1 MQSLPKYV
9 SLRLAQLSTSL
20 LSLAGSSIIAFMI
33 LKREDKLSS
42 PHRRIVFGLSIADA
56 IHVFALFTGPFLT
69 PADTQGA
76 YWAFGNDRTCDING
90 FFLVLG
96 GSAVPMYTFML
107 CLYFLF
113 KVKRNM
119 TDDEFYKKVEKKM
132 HIGIIAYNLILSIT
146 LVATKQIESD
156 VGRGFCSYL
165 PPPPS
170 ICDHNADG
178 IMSCARGLQSKL
190 LGLFAFYIP
199 TMACFIGIFASMVSL
214 CFVVYSQE
222 RRNGSYRPSERSQN
236 SSLRHSRNTNSSLV
250 SSHFGTDINRSNS
263 QYIEEDDTER
273 LKTGKLRR
281 LSFGALRNKASQ
293 DKIVLDRTH
302 RQSSVPNETPSLHTS
317 RAESMRRVHRR
328 VSFQESRTSLE
339 ATSEGSRPK
348 RRVSFADVSQS
359 IRETLS
365 SLREEGTEDQGP
377 LANYVSRGERKSR
390 ARRKETAKQAM
401 LYVAVFFITYG
412 WPLTYEWT
420 YMNFP
425 FAANIL
431 FYLFYPLGGFFNILV
446 YTRQRVATVR
456 KRNSCSWIKGVW
468 EVAKAG
474 GDVPHYSRS
483 RNRNHRAR
491 HRASGVTRRGST
503 TQNQLSGN
511 RGVSNDTERADNLI
525 PRRINPTTDRG
536 SRRNTLPPLHFGNGR
551 SLNSIQ
557 GDNNSLHRYPI
568 GLPSKKCVGKVET
581 DCTKQLDIK
590 MPHISIEKD
599 DSDSICSE
607 DIDAAVAKISVA
619 FGLARNPRDVNTN
632 EESECSTPYQSSAQ
646 DPESNFSV
654 GDMDDLNNDIAD
666 LGASSPVLCEQEHEQ
681 YEDDD
686 PKQSTVHNPEAIN
699 ISADDGE
706 TLDTDIHEIEYNPP
720 TLDALRSYDARQEC
734 EQREDYVLH
743 QREFYGPE
751 AIKLMG
757 DTDDMEC
764 VVEQDCTVKTLEI
777 LRDDDLELENQQNEE
792 AESIQR
798 SEQDDLE
805 DQNPCINYADNLEN
819 AV

>member
-1 MQSLPKYV
+1 
-9 SLRLAQLSTSL
+9 
-20 LSLAGSSIIAFMI
+20 
-33 LKREDKLSS
+33 
-42 PHRRIVFGLSIADA
+42 
-56 IHVFALFTGPFLT
+56 
-69 PADTQGA
+69 
-76 YWAFGNDRTCDING
+76 
-90 FFLVLG
+90 
-96 GSAVPMYTFML
+96 
-107 CLYFLF
+107 
-113 KVKRNM
+113 
-119 TDDEFYKKVEKKM
+119 
-132 HIGIIAYNLILSIT
+132 
-146 LVATKQIESD
+146 
-156 VGRGFCSYL
+156 
-165 PPPPS
+165 
-170 ICDHNADG
+170 
-178 IMSCARGLQSKL
+178 
-190 LGLFAFYIP
+190 
-199 TMACFIGIFASMVSL
+199 
-214 CFVVYSQE
+214 
-222 RRNGSYRPSERSQN
+222 
-236 SSLRHSRNTNSSLV
+236 
-250 SSHFGTDINRSNS
+250 
-263 QYIEEDDTER
+263 
-273 LKTGKLRR
+273 

-302 RQSSVPNETPSLHTS
+302 PQSSAPNETPSLHAS
-317 RAESMRRVHRR
+317 RAEMRRVHRR

-503 TQNQLSGN
+503 TQTQLSGN
-511 RGVSNDTERADNLI
+511 RGVSNNTERADNLI
-525 PRRINPTTDRG
+525 PRRNNPTTDRG

-568 GLPSKKCVGKVET
+568 GLPSNNRVGKVET
-581 DCTKQLDIK
+581 DCTKQLDLK
-590 MPHISIEKD
+590 MPHNSIEKD

-619 FGLARNPRDVNTN
+619 FGLGRNPHDAKSN
-632 EESECSTPYQSSAQ
+632 EESECSAPYQRSAQ

-666 LGASSPVLCEQEHEQ
+666 LEASSLVLCDNAMEQEDEQ
-681 YEDDD
+681 YEHGD
-686 PKQSTVHNPEAIN
+686 PKQSTDCNPEAIN
-699 ISADDGE
+699 ISADVAE
-706 TLDTDIHEIEYNPP
+706 NLDTDIHEVEYNPP
-720 TLDALRSYDARQEC
+720 TLDALQSYDVLQEC
-734 EQREDYVLH
+734 DQREDYVLH

-751 AIKLMG
+751 AIKFIG
-757 DTDDMEC
+757 DTDDVEC
-764 VVEQDCTVKTLEI
+764 VVDQDCTVRTLEV
-777 LRDDDLELENQQNEE
+777 LRDDDLEVENEQNEE

-805 DQNPCINYADNLEN
+805 DQNPCITYADNLEN